1 MNEYLIIEN
10 QYFPIVNWFKYSFR
24 KKYIILDGC
33 EAYKKMSFRNRTVV
47 CGSNGLISLSV
58 PIVSG
63 RRQKTPFK
71 DIRISYEEKWMINH
85 WRTIFSCYGKSPFFD
100 YYSTDLEKL
109 LGERHLYL
117 FDLNL
122 AALEW
127 LREVLRFPAEIIVA
141 DSINIIDYKEI
152 AEDNSDK
159 WRPNNFQAGDIL
171 VKYPQVFED
180 RIGFQ
185 PNLGVLDLL
194 FNMGPS
200 AIDLLQS

>member
-1 MNEYLIIEN
+1 
-10 QYFPIVNWFKYSFR
+10 
-24 KKYIILDGC
+24 
-33 EAYKKMSFRNRTVV
+33 
-47 CGSNGLISLSV
+47 
-58 PIVSG
+58 
-63 RRQKTPFK
+63 
-71 DIRISYEEKWMINH
+71 MINH

-127 LREVLRFPAEIIVA
+127 LRKVLRFPAEIIVA

>member
-1 MNEYLIIEN
+1 M
-10 QYFPIVNWFKYSFR
+10 
-24 KKYIILDGC
+24 
-33 EAYKKMSFRNRTVV
+33 
-47 CGSNGLISLSV
+47 
-58 PIVSG
+58 
-63 RRQKTPFK
+63 
-71 DIRISYEEKWMINH
+71 
-85 WRTIFSCYGKSPFFD
+85 
-100 YYSTDLEKL
+100 
-109 LGERHLYL
+109 
-117 FDLNL
+117 
-122 AALEW
+122 EW
-127 LREVLRFPAEIIVA
+127 LRKVLRFPAEIIVA